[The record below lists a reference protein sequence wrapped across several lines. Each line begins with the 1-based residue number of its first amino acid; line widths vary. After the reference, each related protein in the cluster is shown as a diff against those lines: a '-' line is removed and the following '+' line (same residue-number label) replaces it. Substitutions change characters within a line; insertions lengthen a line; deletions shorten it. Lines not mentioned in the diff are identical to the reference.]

1 MAKPFTGKIK
11 VAARIIDYISSGLYH
26 SPAACIKELVN
37 NSYDADAT
45 KVQVFVKPD
54 ANRIIISDDGIG
66 MSRKEFVEHFD
77 HVSES
82 HKRDGSDK
90 TPSGQ
95 PKVGKIGIGFIA
107 ANELCDKMEI
117 VSTKSGST
125 DLLQVEVDFSAT
137 RLDIEDRRAEGDEIV
152 KADYAGVVDTAGRDE
167 HYTHVF
173 LKDIRPNLQ
182 EILVAARPRQ
192 HTAGRLSV
200 YGMAPES
207 VRNLLT
213 SEEMTDWT
221 KLDEYSQMVLQVGL
235 NVPVRYLPDWYPAQH
250 SKILRPLEREIE
262 KLSFSVFADG
272 SDLRKPVVLDAGEG
286 NLLRALN
293 IEGDNVGAKGYFF
306 AKRRVLRPQW
316 LNGVLIRIRNAA
328 VGDYD
333 ATFLGFKSSEQTLFQ
348 RWTSSEIW
356 ANDSLEEALN
366 IDRRTLRVT
375 HPAFIELQEAY
386 HDMLSDFL
394 REARKVLHGEPAAE
408 RKREEAVRE
417 VERFTQAIERT
428 ELPAKA
434 RREIRA
440 AVRRRTPSAGSPS
453 NKSDV
458 RTVLRKYSV
467 AELYGVVLEVAQTSL
482 SPTEYERF
490 ARALAKRLLD

>member
-1 MAKPFTGKIK
+1 
-11 VAARIIDYISSGLYH
+11 LYH

-54 ANRIIISDDGIG
+54 ANRIIVSDDGIG
-66 MSRKEFVEHFD
+66 MSHAEFVEHFD

-90 TPSGQ
+90 TPSGR

-107 ANELCDKMEI
+107 ANELCNKMEI
-117 VSTKSGST
+117 VSTKSGSK
-125 DLLQVEVDFSAT
+125 DLLKVEIDFGAT
-137 RLDIEDRRAEGDEIV
+137 RLDIDERRAKGDEIV
-152 KADYAGVVDTAGRDE
+152 KADYAGVVEAAGRDE
-167 HYTHVF
+167 HYTHVL

-182 EILVAARPRQ
+182 EILVAARLREF
-192 HTAGRLSV
+192 TSGKLSV

-207 VRNLLT
+207 VRDLIA
-213 SEEMTDWT
+213 SDEITDWG

-235 NVPVRYLPDWYPAQH
+235 NVPVRYLPDWYPPKH
-250 SKILRPLEREIE
+250 SKILRPLEQEVE
-262 KLSFSVFADG
+262 KLGFSVFADG

-286 NLLRALN
+286 NLLRALS
-293 IEGDNVGAKGYFF
+293 IDGDHVGAKGYFF
-306 AKRRVLRPQW
+306 AKRRALRPQW

-328 VGDYD
+328 VGEYD

-356 ANDSLEEALN
+356 ADDDLEDALN

-375 HPAFIELQEAY
+375 HPAYIELQEAY

-394 REARKVLHGEPAAE
+394 REARRVLHGAPAAE
-408 RKREEAVRE
+408 RKREKARRE
-417 VERFTQAIERT
+417 VERFPDAIERT
-428 ELPAKA
+428 ELPARA
-434 RREIRA
+434 RKEIRA
-440 AVRRRTPSAGSPS
+440 AVQRRAPRAGSAYAS
-453 NKSDV
+453 SDV
-458 RTVLRKYSV
+458 RTVLHKYSV
-467 AELYGVVLEVAQTSL
+467 AELYEVVLEVARTSL
-482 SPTEYERF
+482 PAADYERF